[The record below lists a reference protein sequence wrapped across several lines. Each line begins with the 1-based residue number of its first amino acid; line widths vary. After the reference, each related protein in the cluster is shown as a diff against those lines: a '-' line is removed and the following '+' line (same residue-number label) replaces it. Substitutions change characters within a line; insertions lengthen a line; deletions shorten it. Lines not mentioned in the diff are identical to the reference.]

1 MVHLEHR
8 CPFDV
13 IPRLRSGLL
22 GSPLGVHVWV
32 SWSSPKGQP
41 EVRLDVE
48 ASLRSR
54 SPKPQL
60 GKQLEVT
67 HSFHFRG
74 SAPSILAVARFFHL
88 EEERFLS
95 NEAIIVF
102 SIL

>member
-1 MVHLEHR
+1 MLN
-8 CPFDV
+8 D
-13 IPRLRSGLL
+13 LAKAMKALDG
-22 GSPLGVHVWV
+22 
-32 SWSSPKGQP
+32 KK
-41 EVRLDVE
+41 DVE

-60 GKQLEVT
+60 GRQLEVT

-74 SAPSILAVARFFHL
+74 SAPSILAVALYFHL

-95 NEAIIVF
+95 NEAIIEF